1 MMEMLYAFPLFV
13 GLPGGPEMMIILLL
27 VVLLFGANKL
37 PKLARASGQALGEF
51 QKGREEIETEL
62 SEMRGIDD
70 DDDEDDVDDDA
81 LELESETEVE
91 RALDDRSD
99 AAI

>member
-1 MMEMLYAFPLFV
+1 MMELPTVPLFV

-51 QKGREEIETEL
+51 QKGREELEDEL
-62 SEMRGIDD
+62 SQMRASSDDD
-70 DDDEDDVDDDA
+70 DDDEILSSIDDDV
-81 LELESETEVE
+81 ELEPDVE
-91 RALDDRSD
+91 MNSDDRPD
-99 AAI
+99 PAI